1 MAAPKQEQQR
11 DVERQYDELYEQYG
25 RPFEAEHAGQ
35 YLAISR
41 TGETLLGASLREVAQ
56 SATRQF
62 GPGNFIYK
70 VGENAVGK
78 WL

>member
-1 MAAPKQEQQR
+1 MAAPKHEQQR
-11 DVERQYDELYEQYG
+11 DVEHQYDELYRRYG
-25 RPFEAEHAGQ
+25 KPFEAEHAGQ
-35 YLAISR
+35 YLAISP
-41 TGETLLGASLREVAQ
+41 TGATLLGASLREVAQ
-56 SATRQF
+56 RATRQF